1 MGLERRA
8 RPLVDPN
15 ALRQSEQRGRPHCG
29 AAGEESRGYPQTE
42 IGLRAARTV
51 ARSRAA
57 FRWAQ
62 RLGPALICSLELSPS
77 PGAICS
83 AGRPKLLYKAR
94 AAALIRPRQRAEPHR
109 VALAARWG
117 RGRDPCGCLGLAAP
131 PAARKDFAAR

>member
-109 VALAARWG
+109 VAPAARWG